1 MHARPEIAY
10 LWNSHMHARPEI
22 AYLWSSHMRARPE
35 IASLWNLQLV
45 EFFFHL
51 VFPHFVTSWKKIPQ
65 LKLSNFIN
73 LWNYAV
79 EFTKKFIKL
88 NYLWNLKFHN

>member
-1 MHARPEIAY
+1 MYMR
-10 LWNSHMHARPEI
+10 ARPEI

-45 EFFFHL
+45 ELFFHL

-79 EFTKKFIKL
+79 EVTKKFIKL
-88 NYLWNLKFHN
+88 KYLWNLKFHN